1 MSADFH
7 LLQNNLNSSSC
18 YKDMKSFDSVINDRG
33 DDQLSAVND
42 NKESIR
48 NLNYLLKFEAKF
60 DKL

>member
-1 MSADFH
+1 
-7 LLQNNLNSSSC
+7 
-18 YKDMKSFDSVINDRG
+18 MKSFDSVINDRG